1 MNARFCKEAITDLNW
16 PPKKK
21 KLEEMLGVLSRTEKA
36 YQESK
41 KQKKMFVSMTTL
53 RGWRISILSTIAI
66 VEELFTENYSFVLT
80 GKFNQDALEVPR

>member
-1 MNARFCKEAITDLNW
+1 M
-16 PPKKK
+16 
-21 KLEEMLGVLSRTEKA
+21 LSRTEKS

-53 RGWRISILSTIAI
+53 RGWRISILSTIEI
-66 VEELFTENYSFVLT
+66 LEELFTENYSFVLT